1 MLVTANWINDYLKE
15 DVSAEEQAELLTAAG
30 FPLEGRDDLPD
41 GDVRQDFEM
50 TSNRGDCTCHIGL
63 AREISARTGN
73 KLVLPECYV
82 EETGPTIEDSI
93 SVTNLEPELCPL
105 YTAKVILGARVKE
118 SPQWLKTKI
127 ENRGDIPRNAIV
139 DATNFVL
146 FEQGQPT
153 HVFDLDKIAGNQIIV
168 RRAKDGEKFL
178 PLGEDAVEIKLTT
191 DDLVIADAE
200 KPVALAGVKGGALA
214 SVTDDTTNLLIEGA
228 TFNPVVVREMSRRHK
243 IASDSSFRFERGVH
257 PNQIESSTNRLASIL
272 LDVGGGALCQRT
284 AFDGRESPTPITTT
298 MRTAY
303 CNERLGAELCDN
315 TMLQLLSSIGFEA
328 ICEDGVIQCTVPF
341 YRYDISRE
349 IDLVEEIARVHGYDN
364 IQVEDSV
371 EVRVPSSGGESAGRQ
386 AILGALAGMGFIECI
401 THSLIS
407 IDAANHFLLEG
418 QTPLLIDDDRT
429 IAEPALRPSLL
440 PSLLNVRKLNE
451 DNGVKNI
458 RLAELGSVFAID
470 EKNHIENTELALLID
485 SNESDGIGE
494 LRGVVDRVCSILT
507 AHDDSAVSPCTEAHW
522 LEPGGIISIDGQ
534 TIGRIG
540 RLSSALQKRWDI
552 PNTIQIATLN
562 IGELLS
568 SFPPDVQSHPLPK
581 QPAIERDIS
590 LIVDEEVLWL
600 NLAETLQALSLEN
613 LEDIEFVTTFRGK
626 NIEAGKKSV
635 TIRLRF
641 RDAKR
646 TLTHE
651 EVNTPVSTACDAL
664 ISTFNAEI
672 RTK

>member
-15 DVSAEEQAELLTAAG
+15 EVSAEEQAELLTAAG
-30 FPLEGRDDLPD
+30 FPLEGKEDLPD

-73 KLVLPECYV
+73 PLVLPECAAN
-82 EETGPTIEDSI
+82 ETGPPVEDSI

-105 YTAKVILGARVKE
+105 YTARVILGANVKE

-168 RRAKDGEKFL
+168 RRAKDGETFL
-178 PLGEDAVEIKLTT
+178 PLGEDAVEIKLTS

-243 IASDSSFRFERGVH
+243 ITSDSSFRFERGVH
-257 PNQIESSTNRLASIL
+257 PNQIEASTNRLSSIL
-272 LDVGGGALCQRT
+272 LDVGGGALCQGI
-284 AFDGRESPTPITTT
+284 AVDGKGSPTPITTT

-303 CNERLGAELCDN
+303 CNERLGAELSDE
-315 TMLQLLSSIGFEA
+315 TMVQLLCSIGFEA
-328 ICEDGVIQCTVPF
+328 TCESGVIQCTVPC
-341 YRYDISRE
+341 YRHDIHRE
-349 IDLVEEIARVHGYDN
+349 IDLVEEVGRVHGYDN
-364 IQVEDSV
+364 IQIEDSV
-371 EVRVPSSGGESAGRQ
+371 EVCVPRSGGEAAGRQ

-401 THSLIS
+401 TPSLIS
-407 IDAANHFLLEG
+407 IDAAKEFLLEG
-418 QTPLLIDDDRT
+418 RTPLLIDDDRT
-429 IAEPALRPSLL
+429 IADPALRPSLL

-458 RLAELGSVFAID
+458 RLAELGSVFSV
-470 EKNHIENTELALLID
+470 EENTHIENTELAFLVD
-485 SNESDGIGE
+485 SSDTDGIGE

-507 AHDDSAVSPCTEAHW
+507 ANNDTIVSPSPDASW
-522 LEPGGIISIDGQ
+522 LEPGGIISIKGQ
-534 TIGRIG
+534 AIGRIG
-540 RLSSALQKRWDI
+540 RLSSALQKQWDI

-562 IGELLS
+562 VGELLS
-568 SFPPDVQSHPLPK
+568 SFPPNVQSQPLPK

-590 LIVDEEVLWL
+590 LIVDEDVLWL
-600 NLAETLQALSLEN
+600 NVMETIQSLSLEN
-613 LEDIEFVTTFRGK
+613 LENLEFVTTFRGK
-626 NIEAGKKSV
+626 NIEAGKKSI

-641 RDAKR
+641 RDAER

-651 EVNTPVSTACDAL
+651 EVNAPVTIACDAL
-664 ISTFNAEI
+664 TSTFNAEI
-672 RTK
+672 RTQ